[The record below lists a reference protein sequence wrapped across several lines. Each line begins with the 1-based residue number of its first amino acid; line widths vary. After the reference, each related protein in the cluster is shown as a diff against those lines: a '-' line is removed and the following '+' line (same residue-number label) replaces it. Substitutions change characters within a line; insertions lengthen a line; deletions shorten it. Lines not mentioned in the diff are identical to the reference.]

1 MAGASQ
7 LLRAA
12 PSCKSKLDEEKSNHA
27 GLALQNGFGLAFLHS
42 LLRVVEGTAKQD
54 REECNNMIHLLLPVS
69 YWPLIMIGQ
78 SGSVLVSGIFCSPS
92 PICSSSFGFMGGV
105 GKK

>member
-27 GLALQNGFGLAFLHS
+27 GLALQSGFGPAFLHS
-42 LLRVVEGTAKQD
+42 LLRVVEGMAKQN
-54 REECNNMIHLLLPVS
+54 REECNNMI
-69 YWPLIMIGQ
+69 
-78 SGSVLVSGIFCSPS
+78 
-92 PICSSSFGFMGGV
+92 
-105 GKK
+105 